1 MIKYVLDSQ
10 VNRLIGITE
19 DNQINLYSAEYGNID
34 YVYIVKEEGE
44 LDYYGQKFDLFPGDV
59 VLRLY
64 SRDADYNKREIV
76 VIPAQYA
83 KVWVENMQMKKES
96 EEKSSGIYA
105 NCEEVK

>member
-1 MIKYVLDSQ
+1 MNYILDSR
-10 VNRLIGITE
+10 VNALVGIS
-19 DNQINLYSAEYGNID
+19 DDKKISLYSSEYGNID
-34 YVYIVKEEGE
+34 YLYIVKEAGE
-44 LDYYGQKFDLFPGDV
+44 LDYYGQKFDLSPGDV

-96 EEKSSGIYA
+96 EEKSSSICA
-105 NCEEVK
+105 NCVEVK

>member
-64 SRDADYNKREIV
+64 SRDAGYNKREIV

-83 KVWVENMQMKKES
+83 KVWVENMQMKKAS
-96 EEKSSGIYA
+96 EEKLSSICP

>member
-1 MIKYVLDSQ
+1 MIKYVLDSR
-10 VNRLIGITE
+10 VNMLVGLTE
-19 DNQINLYSAEYGNID
+19 DGKLNLYNSEYGNID
-34 YVYIVKEEGE
+34 YLYIVKEEGE
-44 LDYYGQKFDLFPGDV
+44 LDYYGQKFDLSPGDI

-96 EEKSSGIYA
+96 EAK
-105 NCEEVK
+105 

>member
-44 LDYYGQKFDLFPGDV
+44 LDYYGQKYDVEVGDII
-59 VLRLY
+59 LRLY
-64 SRDADYNKREIV
+64 SRSENSNKREIV
-76 VIPAQYA
+76 IIPAVYA
-83 KVWVENMQMKKES
+83 KPWVDNMTIRRETENKL
-96 EEKSSGIYA
+96 EEQAASIAPEY
-105 NCEEVK
+105 